1 MSEERGG
8 FSGLVTFLTGVA
20 IGAGLALLYAPQTG
34 EETRKKLKDSY
45 DKVSDDVKE
54 NYEKFSKEA
63 QKTIDTIKATSEKA
77 VIQVKSFI
85 DGAKDGMKKEIK
97 AELAAEAKTP
107 EKKKTTK

>member
-34 EETRKKLKDSY
+34 EETRKQLREGY
-45 DKVSDDVKE
+45 DKVSEDVKE

-63 QKTIDTIKATSEKA
+63 QKAIEAIKATSEKA
-77 VIQVKSFI
+77 VAQIKTFI
-85 DGAKDGMKKEIK
+85 DGEKETMKKEIK
-97 AELAAEAKTP
+97 EEIAAP
-107 EKKKTTK
+107 EKKKPAKA

>member
-20 IGAGLALLYAPQTG
+20 IGAGLALLYAPQAG
-34 EETRKKLKDSY
+34 EETRKKLKDGY

-54 NYEKFSKEA
+54 NYEKFSKDA
-63 QKTIDTIKATSEKA
+63 QKTIDAIKATSEKA

-97 AELAAEAKTP
+97 AELAAEAKAP